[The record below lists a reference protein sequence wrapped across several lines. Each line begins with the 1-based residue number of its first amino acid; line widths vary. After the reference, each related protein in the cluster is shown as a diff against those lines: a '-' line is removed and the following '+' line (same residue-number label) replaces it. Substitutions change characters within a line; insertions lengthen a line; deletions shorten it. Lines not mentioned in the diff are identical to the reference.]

1 MFSCHQPN
9 INFQNWEDLC
19 TMGLIIVNNMIKEQS
34 DLVASWRVELWRLAR
49 LVPWSLYPRVPLG
62 GAQGGGRLHHL
73 HHHHHVSLNTMM
85 KVFSGPPNVV
95 FTWRHWGHL
104 EGSFQDNQVG
114 GILHHV
120 ASKSNLKSARAQRL
134 PTLNGNYSNSHL
146 EHGFPTHTEAHCHLK
161 QSGHIQESWRLL
173 ILCLEVPI
181 NLLARQ
187 SSIWS
192 VLIERGHLFIEVSQ
206 GHGEKVEMFGLGR
219 CFLFSILT
227 IPPVIVSQN
236 RTQWGPEGSKD
247 GDILRPRNI
256 YQGRHLFSSLPY
268 SLLCFILT

>member
-1 MFSCHQPN
+1 
-9 INFQNWEDLC
+9 
-19 TMGLIIVNNMIKEQS
+19 
-34 DLVASWRVELWRLAR
+34 
-49 LVPWSLYPRVPLG
+49 
-62 GAQGGGRLHHL
+62 
-73 HHHHHVSLNTMM
+73 M

-146 EHGFPTHTEAHCHLK
+146 EHDFPTHTEAHCHLK
-161 QSGHIQESWRLL
+161 QSGHIQESWRHL

-256 YQGRHLFSSLPY
+256 YQGRHLFPSLPY
-268 SLLCFILT
+268 SVLCFIVFLTCLDFWNQFFLIILLDLNTIAVCFILCHCTNTGINSLAFISFHSFQLVNMHDAGIGLWCQIWYSCWYQMDWKLHK

>member
-1 MFSCHQPN
+1 M
-9 INFQNWEDLC
+9 
-19 TMGLIIVNNMIKEQS
+19 TKEHR
-34 DLVASWRVELWRLAR
+34 DLVVSWRVELWRLAR

-62 GAQGGGRLHHL
+62 GAQGGGRLHLL

-120 ASKSNLKSARAQRL
+120 ASRSNLKSARAQRF

-146 EHGFPTHTEAHCHLK
+146 EHDFPTHTEAHCHFK
-161 QSGHIQESWRLL
+161 QSGHIQESWRVMV
-173 ILCLEVPI
+173 LCLEVLI

-192 VLIERGHLFIEVSQ
+192 VL
-206 GHGEKVEMFGLGR
+206 
-219 CFLFSILT
+219 
-227 IPPVIVSQN
+227 
-236 RTQWGPEGSKD
+236 
-247 GDILRPRNI
+247 
-256 YQGRHLFSSLPY
+256 SSLNADIYLLNYRRATVKKLRCLDSAGAFFSQSQPFHQLLSLRIGLNEDLKVQRMEIFYDPETFIKVVIFFHPCHIPY
-268 SLLCFILT
+268 YVSD

>member
-1 MFSCHQPN
+1 
-9 INFQNWEDLC
+9 
-19 TMGLIIVNNMIKEQS
+19 MIKEHS

-73 HHHHHVSLNTMM
+73 HHHHHEHDDEGVQRASQRGLHLASLG
-85 KVFSGPPNVV
+85 SP
-95 FTWRHWGHL
+95 WRLIPRQPGRR
-104 EGSFQDNQVG
+104 NPAPV
-114 GILHHV
+114 HHV
-120 ASKSNLKSARAQRL
+120 ASKSNLKSARAQRF

-146 EHGFPTHTEAHCHLK
+146 EHGFPTHTGAHCHLK
-161 QSGHIQESWRLL
+161 QSGHIQESWRVL
-173 ILCLEVPI
+173 ILCLELPI

-187 SSIWS
+187 SSIWA
-192 VLIERGHLFIEVSQ
+192 VLIERGHLFIEVLQ

-219 CFLFSILT
+219 CFLFSI
-227 IPPVIVSQN
+227 PPFPSLLVSQN

-256 YQGRHLFSSLPY
+256 Y
-268 SLLCFILT
+268 